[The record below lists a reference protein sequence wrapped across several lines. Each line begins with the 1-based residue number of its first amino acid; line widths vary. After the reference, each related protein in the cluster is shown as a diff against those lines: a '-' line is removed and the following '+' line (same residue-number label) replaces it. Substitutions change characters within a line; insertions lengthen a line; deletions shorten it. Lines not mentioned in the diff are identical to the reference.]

1 MLTNSYGLYPYMRG
15 LYNILNFFIYL
26 YIQHLKLI
34 DTFVMSELFIFYLP
48 F

>member
-1 MLTNSYGLYPYMRG
+1 MRG

-34 DTFVMSELFIFYLP
+34 DTFIMSALVIIYHFTILESLI
-48 F
+48 